1 MDDRGRMRKR
11 EEGGPRKRGRKM
23 YHEGILEIF
32 ITIIIFLLDLQFFF
46 LSNMENKFFTFF
58 FKIGC

>member
-11 EEGGPRKRGRKM
+11 EEGGGRKRGRKM

-32 ITIIIFLLDLQFFF
+32 ITIIIFLLDLQLFF
-46 LSNMENKFFTFF
+46 LSNMETKSLHLFS
-58 FKIGC
+58 K